1 METTRLQG
9 LMLVLA
15 FLASLTM
22 HLLLFSYSQLLS
34 SIVLEMNLTFAEGG
48 FIFSVCLLAL
58 ILLRI
63 PWGIVCDRIGFRATA
78 GLALT
83 LMGIFGILRGFAANY
98 GMLLVFQLL
107 LGVGLSAVM
116 PSLPKLVATW
126 FAHERAGFAVGISIS
141 GFSLGGAIGLSATPY
156 LLMTLGTWR
165 NVFCVYGIW
174 TLVLAV
180 VWWCLAREPN
190 ETTQLEH
197 KIDSNASLTRDLVT
211 LLKTRQVWLLS
222 GLYLSSGTC
231 YDTIL
236 LWLPSILMAKGFSQ
250 TIAGLIT
257 SMLPFGFLVASL
269 TVGTLSDRAGLRKPF
284 LLILGLVSG
293 PAIYAVGTILGPAEW
308 VSAYIIG
315 FSTIGVLTLVLTIPI
330 EFASTTQ
337 MVASAVGLISSIGNI
352 GSFLIPTVVG
362 QIRDL
367 TGSFALA
374 VLLLAVIGEFMLIL
388 SLPLTETGR
397 KRKSNAQKAGSATS
411 HERHKYNIVSVV

>member
-1 METTRLQG
+1 MGATRLQG

-15 FLASLTM
+15 FLTSLTV

-34 SIVLEMNLTFAEGG
+34 PIVLEMNLTFAEGG
-48 FIFSVCLLAL
+48 FIFSACLLAL

-63 PWGIVCDRIGFRATA
+63 PWGILCDRLGFRTSV
-78 GLALT
+78 GLALM
-83 LMGIFGILRGFAANY
+83 LMGISGLLRGFAVDY

-107 LGVGLSAVM
+107 LGVGLAAVM
-116 PSLPKLVATW
+116 PSLPKLVSTW
-126 FAHERAGFAVGISIS
+126 FAHERAGFAVGVSIS
-141 GFSLGGAIGLSATPY
+141 GFSLGGAMGLSVTPY
-156 LLMTLGTWR
+156 LLMAVGTWR
-165 NVFCVYGIW
+165 NVFYVYGIW

-190 ETTQLEH
+190 ETMRLEH
-197 KIDSNASLTRDLVT
+197 KTHSNVSLTRDFVT
-211 LLKTRQVWLLS
+211 LLKMKQVWLLS
-222 GLYLSSGTC
+222 GLYLSATTC

-236 LWLPSILMAKGFSQ
+236 LWLPSMLTAKGFP
-250 TIAGLIT
+250 TTTAGLIT

-269 TVGTLSDRAGLRKPF
+269 TVGALSDRAGLRKPF

-293 PAIYAVGTILGPAEW
+293 PAIYAVGTMLGPAEW
-308 VSAYIIG
+308 IFAFIIG

-330 EFASTTQ
+330 ELAPTVP

-352 GSFLIPTVVG
+352 GSFLMPTMVG

-367 TGSFALA
+367 TGSFTLA

-397 KRKSNAQKAGSATS
+397 KRKQGAS
-411 HERHKYNIVSVV
+411 HKLFSHHS